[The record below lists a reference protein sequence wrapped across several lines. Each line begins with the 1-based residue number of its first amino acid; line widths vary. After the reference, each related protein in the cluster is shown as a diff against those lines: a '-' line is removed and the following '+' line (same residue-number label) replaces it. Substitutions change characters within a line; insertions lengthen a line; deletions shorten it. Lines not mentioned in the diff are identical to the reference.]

1 VREQLA
7 PPHVHLQVGL
17 LVEGLVAK
25 VAKERGRLAAL
36 VPQVS
41 SQVRRVLVLLSAG
54 GAVKCGTN
62 AFEFNVGVQ
71 APLGG
76 VLAST
81 LCTSKSSTL

>member
-62 AFEFNVGVQ
+62 
-71 APLGG
+71 
-76 VLAST
+76 
-81 LCTSKSSTL
+81 